1 MTADFAGRRF
11 FLVFHDLFP
20 IFIAKRDTF
29 GIIMIMQQI
38 LLNIMYVGSIKTYV
52 ISDAVR
58 RPGHVLTIIWL
69 YNPASGHIDARLD
82 FSLF

>member
-1 MTADFAGRRF
+1 
-11 FLVFHDLFP
+11 
-20 IFIAKRDTF
+20 
-29 GIIMIMQQI
+29 MIMQQI
-38 LLNIMYVGSIKTYV
+38 LLNIMHVGSIKTYV

>member
-1 MTADFAGRRF
+1 MIY
-11 FLVFHDLFP
+11 FLFLLQ
-20 IFIAKRDTF
+20 KGDTF

-38 LLNIMYVGSIKTYV
+38 LLNIIHVGSIKTYV

>member
-1 MTADFAGRRF
+1 MIY
-11 FLVFHDLFP
+11 FLFLLQ
-20 IFIAKRDTF
+20 KGDTF

-38 LLNIMYVGSIKTYV
+38 LLNIMHVGSIKTYV

-58 RPGHVLTIIWL
+58 RPGHVLTIIRL